1 MTFTPGCLYD
11 RICEHEATRAL
22 YKMGDILSVYAN
34 HAEAFIR
41 WVADLGRRE
50 GEWMREPK

>member
-22 YKMGDILSVYAN
+22 YRMGDILSVYAN